1 MGFGQLIEHTQV
13 FLLILVRVYALLRIS
28 PLLSSRTTPGIV
40 RVGLSFFTAVA
51 VLPGVLAV
59 GYPIPESG
67 LQYALLLAGEA
78 LVGIITGFTLVLVY
92 SAFQLAGQFFSL
104 QMGFGASQV
113 FDPLAQIQIPVMGQF
128 LYLIAMFTFVSVDG
142 FQKIFLY
149 GVERSITTVRAVD
162 FVYGKDYILR
172 TLFSGLGRIFEQGLV
187 IAFPILGTL
196 ILVSIT
202 MGLLA
207 KAAPQMNL
215 LMLGFP
221 IAIGVAFVVILLIA
235 PILVETFAKII
246 DGSFESISRFF
257 AAAKAGAAQGAA
269 P

>member
-1 MGFGQLIEHTQV
+1 MGFGQLIEHAQV

-28 PLLSSRTTPGIV
+28 PLLSSGSTPGIV

-51 VLPGVLAV
+51 VLPGVLEA
-59 GYPIPESG
+59 GYPIPEAG

-78 LVGIITGFTLVLVY
+78 FIGIITGFVLVVVY
-92 SAFQLAGQFFSL
+92 ASFQLAGQFFSL

-113 FDPLAQIQIPVMGQF
+113 FDPLAQIEIPVMGQF
-128 LYLIAMFTFVSVDG
+128 LYLMAMFTFVSVDG
-142 FQKIFLY
+142 FQKIFLH
-149 GVERSITTVRAVD
+149 GVERSIINVRAVD
-162 FVYGKDYILR
+162 FVIGRDYILR
-172 TLFSGLGRIFEQGLV
+172 TLFSGLGTIFEQGMI

-196 ILVSIT
+196 LLVSIT

-221 IAIGVAFVVILLIA
+221 IAISVAFIVMLLIA
-235 PILVETFAKII
+235 PILIETFSKII
-246 DGSFESISRFF
+246 DGGFDSITRIF
-257 AAAKAGAAQGAA
+257 AAAAARGGT

>member
-1 MGFGQLIEHTQV
+1 MGFEQLVENAQV
-13 FLLILVRVYALLRIS
+13 FLLVLVRVYAILRVS
-28 PLLSSRTTPGIV
+28 PLLSSGATPGIV
-40 RVGLSFFTAVA
+40 RAGLSFFTAVA
-51 VLPGVLAV
+51 VLPGVLAT
-59 GYPIPESG
+59 GYPIPEVG
-67 LQYALLLAGEA
+67 LHYALLLAGEA
-78 LVGIITGFTLVLVY
+78 LVGIITGFTLVMVY
-92 SAFQLAGQFFSL
+92 ASFQLAGQFFSL

-128 LYLIAMFTFVSVDG
+128 LYLVAMFTFVSVDG
-142 FQKIFLY
+142 FQKIFIY

-162 FVYGKDYILR
+162 FVIGKDFILR

-196 ILVSIT
+196 CLISIT

-221 IAIGVAFVVILLIA
+221 VAISVAFIVILLIS
-235 PILVETFAKII
+235 PILVETFSKIV
-246 DGSFESISRFF
+246 DGSFDTILRIFS
-257 AAAKAGAAQGAA
+257 AARGGDL
-269 P
+269 

>member
-1 MGFGQLIEHTQV
+1 MGFGELINYAQV
-13 FLLILVRVYALLRIS
+13 FLLILVRVYAILRIS
-28 PLLSSRTTPGIV
+28 PLLSSGTTPGIA

-51 VLPGVLAV
+51 VLPGVLEA
-59 GYPIPESG
+59 GYPIPGDG
-67 LQYALLLAGEA
+67 LSYALLLAGEA
-78 LVGIITGFTLVLVY
+78 MVGIITGFTLVIAY
-92 SAFQLAGQFFSL
+92 ASFQLAGQFFSL

-113 FDPLAQIQIPVMGQF
+113 YDPLAQIQIPVMGQF
-128 LYLIAMFTFVSVDG
+128 LNLLAMFTFVSVGG

-162 FVYGKDYILR
+162 FVIGKDFILR
-172 TLFSGLGRIFEQGLV
+172 TLFSGLGRIFEQGLI

-196 ILVSIT
+196 FLVSVT

-221 IAIGVAFVVILLIA
+221 IAISVAFVVILLIA
-235 PILVETFAKII
+235 PLLVNTFSKII
-246 DGSFESISRFF
+246 DGSFETVLKLF
-257 AAAKAGAAQGAA
+257 GAVRGGG

>member
-1 MGFGQLIEHTQV
+1 MGFVQLVENAQV
-13 FLLILVRVYALLRIS
+13 FLLVLVRVYAILRIS
-28 PLLSSRTTPGIV
+28 PLLSSGATPGIV
-40 RVGLSFFTAVA
+40 RAGLSFFTAAA

-59 GYPIPESG
+59 GYPIPEVG
-67 LQYALLLAGEA
+67 LHYALLLAGEA
-78 LVGIITGFTLVLVY
+78 MVGIITGFTLVLVY
-92 SAFQLAGQFFSL
+92 ASFQLAGQFFSL

-128 LYLIAMFTFVSVDG
+128 LNLIAMFTFVSVGG

-162 FVYGKDYILR
+162 FVVGKDFILR

-196 ILVSIT
+196 CLISIT

-221 IAIGVAFVVILLIA
+221 VAISVAFIVILLIS
-235 PILVETFAKII
+235 PILVETFSKIV
-246 DGSFESISRFF
+246 DGSFDTILRIFS
-257 AAAKAGAAQGAA
+257 AARGGDL
-269 P
+269 